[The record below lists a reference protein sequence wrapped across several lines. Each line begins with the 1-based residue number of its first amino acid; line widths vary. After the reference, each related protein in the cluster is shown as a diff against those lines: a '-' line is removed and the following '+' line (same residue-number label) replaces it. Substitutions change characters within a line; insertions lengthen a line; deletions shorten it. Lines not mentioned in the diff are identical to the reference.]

1 MSSNIFTRL
10 FQAISA
16 TEEKLARI
24 EAALAQLEWGG
35 GGGGGGGGNATI
47 EDYES
52 DKFYKRNTLVV
63 DPNTETVYRT
73 LPRDGFTS
81 TTLEQDLAANPPRL
95 KLVGY
100 ESQFV
105 TFNHPPTQGEIDALP
120 EDALVAI
127 YSPQDDPYTP
137 ALSSD
142 HVVDD

>member
-1 MSSNIFTRL
+1 MNIFERL
-10 FQAISA
+10 FQVVSA

-24 EAALAQLEWGG
+24 EAAMAQLEWGSG

-52 DKFYKRNTLVV
+52 NKFYNRNTLLV

-73 LPRDGFTS
+73 LPREGFTS

-105 TFNHPPTQGEIDALP
+105 TFNHPPTQAEIDVLP
-120 EDALVAI
+120 EDTLVAV

-142 HVVDD
+142 NISND